1 MLLALPY
8 KKKKERK
15 KKRQHKQH
23 ANYERAIIIGE
34 KKKKREA
41 KKAILAF
48 NVCKGHRKNMTND
61 EKYSLTSKTATA
73 PRR

>member
-8 KKKKERK
+8 KKK
-15 KKRQHKQH
+15 
-23 ANYERAIIIGE
+23 G
-34 KKKKREA
+34 KKKKGSISNMLTMKGQSLSGKKKEREA

-48 NVCKGHRKNMTND
+48 NVCKGHRENMTND

-73 PRR
+73 ARR

>member
-1 MLLALPY
+1 MLTMKGQSLSG
-8 KKKKERK
+8 KKKE
-15 KKRQHKQH
+15 
-23 ANYERAIIIGE
+23 
-34 KKKKREA
+34 REA

-73 PRR
+73 ARR